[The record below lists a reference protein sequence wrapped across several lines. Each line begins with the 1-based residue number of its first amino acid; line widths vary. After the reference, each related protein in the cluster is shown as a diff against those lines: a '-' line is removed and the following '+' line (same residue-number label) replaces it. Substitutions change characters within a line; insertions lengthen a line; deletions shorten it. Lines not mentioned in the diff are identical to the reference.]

1 MRAATRS
8 GPSRAGRGTTLVE
21 LLCCLVLLAIL
32 AATAYPAWQAW
43 LARQRVVHAADR
55 LAGSLALARSAAA
68 ARRQD
73 VLLEALPGAAG
84 FDRGWRLRLAGTD
97 ADGGT
102 LAVVPLQH
110 ACLRVRLRAAG
121 AGEGAD
127 ALRVTAV
134 GYSRS
139 EHGGFFAATFA
150 LRCQDEQRH
159 LKVGAQGRIRICTP
173 GRDIDCGNAD
183 PP

>member
-1 MRAATRS
+1 MRPCLCSGPPRAA
-8 GPSRAGRGTTLVE
+8 RGATLVE
-21 LLCCLVLLAIL
+21 LLCCLALLAIL

-43 LARQRVVHAADR
+43 LARQRVVYAADR
-55 LAGSLALARSAAA
+55 LAGSLALARSTAA
-68 ARRQD
+68 ARRQE
-73 VLLEALPGAAG
+73 VLLEALPGATG
-84 FDRGWRLRLAGTD
+84 FDRGWRLRLAD
-97 ADGGT
+97 ADADGT
-102 LAVVPLQH
+102 LAVVPLQQ
-110 ACLRVRLRAAG
+110 ACLRVRLRG
-121 AGEGAD
+121 AGEGA
-127 ALRVTAV
+127 ALRVSAV